1 MINNEGKEM
10 INDYAVKNE
19 VFIGNRRYLFAVHT
33 DEKEPQRF
41 LKCQCYDDELFRHY
55 VNAVTSND
63 FVECMKLYL
72 ADISAAVEKVEKD
85 RAAIGLDDISCLK
98 GSDLLSASRDKNIE
112 GKVVAIG
119 EKWLCDGFKDI
130 SHQLYFVKGGNGAQS
145 NSRGN
150 ACFSINL
157 YTGEDTRIERYEVL
171 GEVPEDKIPEFAKE
185 HLANARAKYAKE
197 VADERRNRND
207 AR

>member
-10 INDYAVKNE
+10 INDYAVQNE
-19 VFIGNRRYLFAVHT
+19 VFVGNRRYLFAVHT

-85 RAAIGLDDISCLK
+85 RAAIGLEDISCLK
-98 GSDLLSASRDKNIE
+98 GSDLLSASRDKNIV
-112 GKVVAIG
+112 GKVVAIE

-130 SHQLYFVKGGNGAQS
+130 SHQLYFVKGGNGAQP

-171 GEVPEDKIPEFAKE
+171 GEVPEDKIPDFAKE

-197 VADERRNRND
+197 IAEERRNRND

>member
-1 MINNEGKEM
+1 MINNEGNEM

-19 VFIGNRRYLFAVHT
+19 VFVGNRRYLFAVHT

-85 RAAIGLDDISCLK
+85 RAAIGLEDISCLK

-185 HLANARAKYAKE
+185 HLANATAKYAKE
-197 VADERRNRND
+197 IANERRNRDD

>member
-19 VFIGNRRYLFAVHT
+19 VFVGNRRYLFAVHT

-41 LKCQCYDDELFRHY
+41 LKCQCYDDDLFRHY

-85 RAAIGLDDISCLK
+85 RAAIGLEDISCLK

-171 GEVPEDKIPEFAKE
+171 GEVPEDKIPDFAKE

>member
-19 VFIGNRRYLFAVHT
+19 VFVGNRRYLFAVHT

-72 ADISAAVEKVEKD
+72 ADISAAVEQIEKD
-85 RAAIGLDDISCLK
+85 RAAIGLEDISCLK

>member
-19 VFIGNRRYLFAVHT
+19 VFVGNRRYLFAVHT

-85 RAAIGLDDISCLK
+85 RAAIGLEDISCLK

-171 GEVPEDKIPEFAKE
+171 GEVPEDKIPDFAKE

-197 VADERRNRND
+197 IADERRNRND

>member
-19 VFIGNRRYLFAVHT
+19 VFVGNRRYLFAVHT

-85 RAAIGLDDISCLK
+85 RAAIGLEDISCLK

-171 GEVPEDKIPEFAKE
+171 GEVPEDKIPDFAKE

-197 VADERRNRND
+197 VADERRNRDD

>member
-1 MINNEGKEM
+1 M

-19 VFIGNRRYLFAVHT
+19 VFVGNRRYLFAVHT

-85 RAAIGLDDISCLK
+85 RAAIGLEDISCLK

-197 VADERRNRND
+197 IAEERRNRND

>member
-10 INDYAVKNE
+10 INDYAVQNE
-19 VFIGNRRYLFAVHT
+19 VFVGNRRYLFAIHKN
-33 DEKEPQRF
+33 DKEPQRF
-41 LKCQCYDDELFRHY
+41 LKCQCYDDDLFRHY

-63 FVECMKLYL
+63 FVECMKLYM

-85 RAAIGLDDISCLK
+85 RAAIGLEDISCLK

>member
-10 INDYAVKNE
+10 INDYAVQNE
-19 VFIGNRRYLFAVHT
+19 VFVGNRRYLFAIHKN
-33 DEKEPQRF
+33 DKEPQRF

-98 GSDLLSASRDKNIE
+98 GSDLLSASREKNIE

>member
-1 MINNEGKEM
+1 MINNEGNEM

-19 VFIGNRRYLFAVHT
+19 VFVGNRRYLFAVHT

-85 RAAIGLDDISCLK
+85 RAAIGLEDISCLK
-98 GSDLLSASRDKNIE
+98 SSDLLSASRDKNIE

-197 VADERRNRND
+197 IANERRNRDD

>member
-1 MINNEGKEM
+1 MINNEGNEM

-19 VFIGNRRYLFAVHT
+19 VFVGNRRYLFAVHT

-41 LKCQCYDDELFRHY
+41 LKCQCYDDELFRLY

-85 RAAIGLDDISCLK
+85 RAAIGLEDISCLK

-197 VADERRNRND
+197 IANERRNRDD

>member
-19 VFIGNRRYLFAVHT
+19 VFVGNRRYLFAVHT

-85 RAAIGLDDISCLK
+85 RAAIGLEDISCLK

-130 SHQLYFVKGGNGAQS
+130 SHQLYFVKGGNGAQT

-197 VADERRNRND
+197 IADERRNRND

>member
-33 DEKEPQRF
+33 DDKEPQRF

-85 RAAIGLDDISCLK
+85 RAAIGLEDISCLK

-171 GEVPEDKIPEFAKE
+171 GEVPEDKIPEFATE

-197 VADERRNRND
+197 IANERRNRDD

>member
-1 MINNEGKEM
+1 MINEEGKEM

-85 RAAIGLDDISCLK
+85 RAAIGLEDISCLK

-171 GEVPEDKIPEFAKE
+171 GEVPEDKIPDFAKE

>member
-85 RAAIGLDDISCLK
+85 RAAIGLEDISCLK

-171 GEVPEDKIPEFAKE
+171 GEVPEDKIPEFAKD

-197 VADERRNRND
+197 IANERRNRDD

>member
-98 GSDLLSASRDKNIE
+98 GSDLLSASREKNIE

>member
-19 VFIGNRRYLFAVHT
+19 VFVGNRRYLFAVHT

-85 RAAIGLDDISCLK
+85 RAAIGLEDISCLK

-197 VADERRNRND
+197 IANERRNRDD

>member
-10 INDYAVKNE
+10 INDYAVQNE
-19 VFIGNRRYLFAVHT
+19 VFVGNRRYLFAIHKN
-33 DEKEPQRF
+33 DKEPQRF

-85 RAAIGLDDISCLK
+85 RAAIGLEDISCLK

-171 GEVPEDKIPEFAKE
+171 GEVPEDKIPDFAKE

-197 VADERRNRND
+197 ITNERRNRDD

>member
-10 INDYAVKNE
+10 INDYAVQNE
-19 VFIGNRRYLFAVHT
+19 VFVGNRRYLFAIHKN
-33 DEKEPQRF
+33 DKEPQRF

-55 VNAVTSND
+55 VNAITSND

-85 RAAIGLDDISCLK
+85 RAAIGLEDISCLK

-197 VADERRNRND
+197 IANERRNRDD

>member
-10 INDYAVKNE
+10 INDYAVQNE
-19 VFIGNRRYLFAVHT
+19 VFGGNRRYLFAVHT

-85 RAAIGLDDISCLK
+85 RAAIGLEDISCLK

-171 GEVPEDKIPEFAKE
+171 GEVPEDKIPDFAKE

>member
-19 VFIGNRRYLFAVHT
+19 VFVGNRRYLFAVHT

-85 RAAIGLDDISCLK
+85 RAAIGLEDISCLK

-197 VADERRNRND
+197 IADERRNRDD

>member
-19 VFIGNRRYLFAVHT
+19 VFVGNRRYLFAVHT

>member
-85 RAAIGLDDISCLK
+85 RAAIGLEDISCLK

-171 GEVPEDKIPEFAKE
+171 GEVPEDKIPDFAKE
-185 HLANARAKYAKE
+185 HLANARVKYAKE